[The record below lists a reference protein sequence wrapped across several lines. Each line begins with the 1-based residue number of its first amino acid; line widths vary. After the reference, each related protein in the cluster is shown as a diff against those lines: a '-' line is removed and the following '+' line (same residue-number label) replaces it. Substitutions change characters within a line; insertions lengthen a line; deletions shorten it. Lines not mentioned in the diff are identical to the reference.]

1 MKSAAAQ
8 PMVAHGW
15 TVFAH
20 PLFLKQVEALTQQV
34 EALKR
39 KDPSGYTQSTRN
51 ASGNRLYVNP
61 STGNAMMTGAT
72 SMSQA
77 VRS

>member
-34 EALKR
+34 EAPKR
-39 KDPSGYTQSTRN
+39 KD
-51 ASGNRLYVNP
+51 P

-72 SMSQA
+72 SMSQVA
-77 VRS
+77 WS